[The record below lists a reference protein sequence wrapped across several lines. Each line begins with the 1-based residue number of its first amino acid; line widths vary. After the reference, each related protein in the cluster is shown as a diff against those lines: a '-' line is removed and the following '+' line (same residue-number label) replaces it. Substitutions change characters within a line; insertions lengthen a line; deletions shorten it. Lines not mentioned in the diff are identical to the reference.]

1 MIAEHHFY
9 EPAQGHGLP
18 HSPFN
23 AIVAP
28 RPIGWI
34 SSQSRQGVLNL
45 APFSFFNAFNYEPP
59 IIGFA
64 GNGPKDSV
72 LNAKSTGEFCWNL
85 ASSDLAEQ
93 MNATSAAV
101 PPDQDEFVL
110 AGLTPAASRVVA
122 VPHVAQAQAVFECRT
137 TQVVP
142 LVSASGAET
151 VTTVVFGEVV
161 GVHISAALLQEGIYQ
176 TAAAKPL
183 LRGGG
188 PSAYFTVRAEDRL
201 DMSRPQP
208 SSRPEQETPED
219 PDAVA

>member
-9 EPAQGHGLP
+9 EPAAGHGLP

-23 AIVAP
+23 AIIAP

-34 SSQSRQGVLNL
+34 SSQSSAGTLNL

-72 LNAKSTGEFCWNL
+72 LNAEAVGEFCWNL
-85 ASSDLAEQ
+85 VSADLAEQ

-101 PPDQDEFVL
+101 PPDQDEFAL
-110 AGLTPAASRVVA
+110 AGLTPAASHVVD

-142 LVSASGAET
+142 LLSAAGEET
-151 VTTVVFGEVV
+151 VTKVVFGEVV
-161 GVHISAALLQEGIYQ
+161 GVHISTSLLTDGIYQ
-176 TAAAKPL
+176 TAAGQPL

-188 PSAYFTVRAEDRL
+188 PSAYFTVREEDRF
-201 DMSRPQP
+201 DMHRPSAP
-208 SSRPEQETPED
+208 
-219 PDAVA
+219 